1 MVAFPPCKIN
11 LGLSVLSKRAD
22 GYHNLETCFYPLPWH
37 DVLEVIPA
45 ETFLFTSTGIVV
57 EGKPEDNLCVRAYR
71 LLKEECEID
80 TVNIHLHK
88 IIPSGAGLGGGSSD
102 AAYTLR
108 LLNDIFSLNL
118 DSKTLMEYAARLG
131 SDCAFFIQ
139 DNPMLGTGRGEI
151 LKEIPLSLNDKFFVV
166 VKPDIHVSTADAF
179 ANIKPKSS
187 TPGISEIILNYPVTK
202 WKELLKNDFEES
214 VFKKYPAVK
223 LIKEKLY
230 SLDAVY
236 ATMSGSGSAV
246 VGIFDHEVKLSDQF
260 PGTTF
265 WSGSHVGVKD

>member
-1 MVAFPPCKIN
+1 MVIFPPCKIN

-45 ETFLFTSTGIVV
+45 EKFMFTSTGNDIAG
-57 EGKPEDNLCVRAYR
+57 EQDDNLCVRAYR
-71 LLKEECEID
+71 LLKEECKLD
-80 TVNIHLHK
+80 PVNIHLHK

-102 AAYTLR
+102 AAHTLR
-108 LLNDIFSLNL
+108 LLNDSFSLKL
-118 DSKTLMEYAARLG
+118 DRQALMEYAARLG

-139 DNPMLGTGRGEI
+139 DGPMLGTGRGEI

-166 VKPDIHVSTADAF
+166 VKPDVHVSTADAF
-179 ANIKPKSS
+179 TNIVPKTA
-187 TPGISEIILNYPVTK
+187 TPPIAEVVLNYPITK
-202 WKELLKNDFEES
+202 WKEFLKNDFEES
-214 VFKKYPAVK
+214 VFKKYGDIK

-230 SLDAVY
+230 SQGATY

-246 VGIFDHEVKLSDQF
+246 FAIFDGEVKISHLF
-260 PGTTF
+260 PGATV
-265 WSGSHVGVKD
+265 WSGFPGRVKD

>member
-45 ETFLFTSTGIVV
+45 ETFLFTSTGNVV

-71 LLKEECEID
+71 LLKEEFDIAP
-80 TVNIHLHK
+80 VKIHLHK

-108 LLNDIFSLNL
+108 MLNEKFSL
-118 DSKTLMEYAARLG
+118 DISQQKLMDYAAQLG

-139 DNPMLGTGRGEI
+139 YQAMIGTGRGEVLTPI
-151 LKEIPLSLNDKFFVV
+151 AISLK
-166 VKPDIHVSTADAF
+166 
-179 ANIKPKSS
+179 
-187 TPGISEIILNYPVTK
+187 G
-202 WKELLKNDFEES
+202 
-214 VFKKYPAVK
+214 KYLV
-223 LIKEKLY
+223 I
-230 SLDAVY
+230 
-236 ATMSGSGSAV
+236 
-246 VGIFDHEVKLSDQF
+246 
-260 PGTTF
+260 
-265 WSGSHVGVKD
+265 

>member
-45 ETFLFTSTGIVV
+45 ETFLFTSTGNVV
-57 EGKPEDNLCVRAYR
+57 EGKPEDNLCVRAYG
-71 LLKEECEID
+71 LLKEEFEID
-80 TVNIHLHK
+80 PVNIHLHK

-118 DSKTLMEYAARLG
+118 DAKTLMEYAARLG

-179 ANIKPKSS
+179 ANIKPNSS

-230 SLDAVY
+230 SLGAVY

-260 PGTTF
+260 PGMTF
-265 WSGSHVGVKD
+265 WSGSPRGVKD

>member
-1 MVAFPPCKIN
+1 MVVFPPCKIN

-37 DVLEVIPA
+37 DVLEVIPS
-45 ETFLFTSTGIVV
+45 ETFLFTSTGNVV

-71 LLKEECEID
+71 LLKEEFELD
-80 TVNIHLHK
+80 PVNIHLHK

-118 DSKTLMEYAARLG
+118 DGNTLMEYAARLG

-139 DNPMLGTGRGEI
+139 DNAMLGAGRGEI

-166 VKPDIHVSTADAF
+166 VKPYIHVSTADAF

-187 TPGISEIILNYPVTK
+187 TPAVAEIIQHYPVTK
-202 WKELLKNDFEES
+202 WKELLKNDFEDS
-214 VFKKYPAVK
+214 VFKKYPTIK

-230 SLDAVY
+230 SLGAAY

-246 VGIFDHEVKLSDQF
+246 VGIFDHEVRLSDQF

-265 WSGSHVGVKD
+265 WSGSPDEVKD

>member
-1 MVAFPPCKIN
+1 
-11 LGLSVLSKRAD
+11 
-22 GYHNLETCFYPLPWH
+22 
-37 DVLEVIPA
+37 
-45 ETFLFTSTGIVV
+45 
-57 EGKPEDNLCVRAYR
+57 
-71 LLKEECEID
+71 
-80 TVNIHLHK
+80 LHK

-118 DSKTLMEYAARLG
+118 DGKTLMEYAARLG

-151 LKEIPLSLNDKFFVV
+151 LKDITLSLNDKFFVV
-166 VKPDIHVSTADAF
+166 VKPDVHVSTADAF

-187 TPGISEIILNYPVTK
+187 TPAIAEITLSYPVAN

-214 VFKKYPAVK
+214 VFRKHPSIK

-230 SLDAVY
+230 SLGAAY

-246 VGIFDHEVKLSDQF
+246 SAFLTMK
-260 PGTTF
+260 
-265 WSGSHVGVKD
+265 